1 MVRIAGA
8 VAVLVLVA
16 TAAEAEPSLE
26 SPSGIMVDGA
36 TGSEIL
42 AHDADE
48 VRPIASMTKIFAAM
62 VVRKHKLDLEA
73 WTEISSV
80 DARAAQGG
88 VPSQLMR
95 GQEFNNLDLLH
106 AMLLI
111 SDNRTPTALARSVG
125 MSPEQLLEAMNAL
138 AGELGLAHTKFA
150 DVTGI
155 LGNASTA
162 REMAI
167 AFRAAFKDPVLARI
181 MRTQYAHI
189 VSKTEVVSVE
199 YRSTVQ
205 ALWDRRYKVRAG
217 KTGHTDDAG
226 YCMMIAAEADTRP
239 VVMVFLGGKTKR
251 ARLDD
256 AWALVRWL
264 KERG

>member
-1 MVRIAGA
+1 VSRLVA
-8 VAVLVLVA
+8 VVLVLVA
-16 TAAEAEPSLE
+16 TVARAEPALE
-26 SPSGIMVDGA
+26 TSHAVMIDGA
-36 TGSEIL
+36 TGTEL
-42 AHDADE
+42 FAKAADD

-62 VVRKHKLDLEA
+62 VVRRHKLDLEA
-73 WTEISSV
+73 WTEITSA
-80 DARAAQGG
+80 DAKASRGG

-125 MSPEQLLEAMNAL
+125 LTPEQLLEGMTAL
-138 AGELGLAHTKFA
+138 AGELGLAHTKFV

-155 LGNASTA
+155 AGNESTA
-162 REMAI
+162 RELAI
-167 AFRAAFKDPVLARI
+167 AFRAALKDPVLARI

-189 VSKTEVVSVE
+189 SSKSEVVSVE

-217 KTGHTDDAG
+217 KTGHTDAAG
-226 YCMMIAAEADTRP
+226 YCMMIAADAGKRP
-239 VVMVFLGGKTKR
+239 VVMVFLGGKTRR

-256 AWALVRWL
+256 AWALIRTL
-264 KERG
+264 ENR

>member
-1 MVRIAGA
+1 VGRFA

-16 TAAEAEPSLE
+16 TTAEADPNLE
-26 SPSGIMVDGA
+26 SATAVMIDRASGELLFAKGA
-36 TGSEIL
+36 
-42 AHDADE
+42 DD

-62 VVRKHKLDLEA
+62 VLRKRKLDLEA

-125 MSPEQLLEAMNAL
+125 MSPEQLLEAMTAL

-155 LGNASTA
+155 LGNESTA

-167 AFRAAFKDPVLARI
+167 ALRVALKDPILARI

-189 VSKTEVVSVE
+189 VSKSEVVSVE

-205 ALWDRRYKVRAG
+205 ALWERRYKVRGG
-217 KTGHTDDAG
+217 KTGHTDGAG
-226 YCMMIAAEADTRP
+226 YCMMIAADAGKRP
-239 VVMVFLGGKTKR
+239 VVMVFLGGKTRR

-264 KERG
+264 KPDAS

>member
-1 MVRIAGA
+1 VVRIA

-16 TAAEAEPSLE
+16 TVAHAEPSLE
-26 SPSGIMVDGA
+26 SPAGVMIDRA
-36 TGSEIL
+36 TGSEL
-42 AHDADE
+42 YGQNADE

-62 VVRKHKLDLEA
+62 VLRKRKLDLEA

-125 MSPEQLLEAMNAL
+125 MSPEQLLEAINAL
-138 AGELGLAHTKFA
+138 AGELGLAHTKFV

-155 LGNASTA
+155 LGNESTA

-167 AFRAAFKDPVLARI
+167 AFRAALKDPVLARI

-189 VSKTEVVSVE
+189 VSKAEVVSVE

-217 KTGHTDDAG
+217 KTGHTDGAG
-226 YCMMIAAEADTRP
+226 YCMMIAAEADKKRS
-239 VVMVFLGGKTKR
+239 VVMVFLGGKTRR

-256 AWALVRWL
+256 AWALVHWL
-264 KERG
+264 KERD